1 MKTTT
6 IEVKNYIKER
16 VIKHSKRLELNQ
28 NDLIEICLDIAEK
41 NNFINDYSIEVI
53 LKNQVKEANRIIGFI
68 KTQDKSLLQIQENI
82 IYKINNSERKISK
95 EDIKEIIDL
104 IQKNYGSIEFL
115 IEICFLLNAEVNYRN
130 IENVKSLIKDK
141 KPINDIINVLKNT

>member
-6 IEVKNYIKER
+6 IAVKNYIKER

-82 IYKINNSERKISK
+82 IYKINNS
-95 EDIKEIIDL
+95 
-104 IQKNYGSIEFL
+104 
-115 IEICFLLNAEVNYRN
+115 
-130 IENVKSLIKDK
+130 
-141 KPINDIINVLKNT
+141 

>member
-6 IEVKNYIKER
+6 IAVKNYIKER

-115 IEICFLLNAEVNYRN
+115 IEMQIPAILTTQFQFKV
-130 IENVKSLIKDK
+130 I
-141 KPINDIINVLKNT
+141 T

>member
-6 IEVKNYIKER
+6 IAVKNYIKER

-41 NNFINDYSIEVI
+41 NNFINDYSIAVI
-53 LKNQVKEANRIIGFI
+53 LKNKVQEANRIIGFI

-95 EDIKEIIDL
+95 EDIK
-104 IQKNYGSIEFL
+104 
-115 IEICFLLNAEVNYRN
+115 
-130 IENVKSLIKDK
+130 
-141 KPINDIINVLKNT
+141 

>member
-6 IEVKNYIKER
+6 IAVKNYIKER

-95 EDIKEIIDL
+95 EDM
-104 IQKNYGSIEFL
+104 N
-115 IEICFLLNAEVNYRN
+115 RR
-130 IENVKSLIKDK
+130 
-141 KPINDIINVLKNT
+141 NDITPHYTGI

>member
-6 IEVKNYIKER
+6 IAVKNYIKER

-115 IEICFLLNAEVNYRN
+115 IEICVVLNAEVNYRN

>member
-6 IEVKNYIKER
+6 IAVKNYIKER

-82 IYKINNSERKISK
+82 I
-95 EDIKEIIDL
+95 
-104 IQKNYGSIEFL
+104 
-115 IEICFLLNAEVNYRN
+115 
-130 IENVKSLIKDK
+130 
-141 KPINDIINVLKNT
+141 